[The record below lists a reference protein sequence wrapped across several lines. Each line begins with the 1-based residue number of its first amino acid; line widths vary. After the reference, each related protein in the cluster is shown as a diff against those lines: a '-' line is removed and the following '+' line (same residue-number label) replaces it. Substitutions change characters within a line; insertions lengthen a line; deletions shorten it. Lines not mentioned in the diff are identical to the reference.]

1 MNLTLPA
8 VLLSLLLPATL
19 SPAAPMEVTVETIRA
34 AADMGGDAFP
44 PVLLRIAAGPDQT
57 LRQAALEALT
67 SRPAWA
73 AKLLDAL
80 EAKDAKVKAAA
91 VPVTVRRYFATAA
104 PEDLKKR
111 AAAVLGKWNES
122 GDNVKK
128 LIAAKR
134 KACMEGEP
142 DLAQGKLMFTATC
155 AVCHKFHGG
164 GMEVGPELIGSG
176 RSSLDALLSNVIDPN
191 QIIGRGYENV
201 IINTSDGRT
210 IAGRIIE
217 DTPNQVTLLGTGALR
232 EVISRDKIAK
242 QEITENS
249 LMPVSFGELPD
260 DVFRNLIWYVL
271 APPEEGPLT
280 KEKRAALSAP
290 VTAEASPPAKTAG
303 DGVPR
308 GAGID
313 WESVS
318 LWNPDWKVAAPEFEG
333 TPCKIPDYLGRKN
346 VLMLHPFGDD
356 RKKPARLTREMTLP
370 ADKPVKL
377 KFSAASHRDGDWQ
390 LVVSVDGKEM
400 KRQTIDHAGDA
411 WKKVELDLAAW
422 KGRKVSLSLENHAT
436 DWLYEFS
443 YWADVRVEE

>member
-1 MNLTLPA
+1 MNSTLST
-8 VLLSLLLPATL
+8 VLLSLILPAALT
-19 SPAAPMEVTVETIRA
+19 AAPPMEVTVETIRA
-34 AADMGGDAFP
+34 AADMGGDGFP
-44 PVLLRIAAGPDQT
+44 PVLLRIAAGADQT

-80 EAKDAKVKAAA
+80 EAKDAKVKTAS

-104 PEDLKKR
+104 PDDLKKR

-142 DLAQGKLMFTATC
+142 DLVQGKLMFTATC

-164 GMEVGPELIGSG
+164 GQEVGPELIGSG
-176 RSSLDALLSNVIDPN
+176 RSSLDALLNNVIDPN
-191 QIIGRGYENV
+191 QIIGSGYENV
-201 IINTSDGRT
+201 IINTKDGRT

-217 DTPNQVTLLGTGALR
+217 DTPNQVTLLGTGGLR
-232 EVISRDKIAK
+232 EVVSREKIAK
-242 QEITENS
+242 QEITGNS
-249 LMPVSFGELPD
+249 LMPMSFGELPD
-260 DVFRNLIWYVL
+260 DVFRNLVWYVL

-290 VTAEASPPAKTAG
+290 VTAEAAPPKPGG

-308 GAGID
+308 GAKVDG
-313 WESVS
+313 ESVS
-318 LWNPDWKVAAPEFEG
+318 LWNPDWKVMAPEFEG
-333 TPCKIPDYLGRKN
+333 TPCKLPEYLGRKN
-346 VLMLHPFGDD
+346 VLMLHPFDDD
-356 RKKPARLTREMTLP
+356 RNKPAKLTREMTLP

-377 KFSAASHRDGDWQ
+377 KFSAASHKDGDWQ
-390 LVVSVDGKEM
+390 LLVSVNGKEV
-400 KRQTIDHAGDA
+400 KRRTIGHDGDA
-411 WKKVELDLAAW
+411 WKNEELDLGAW
-422 KGRKVSLSLENHAT
+422 KGQKVTLSLENHAT
-436 DWLYEFS
+436 DWMYEFS
-443 YWADVRVEE
+443 YWADLRVE